1 MTLTYRDIADILK
14 AVDESEAE
22 EIKIEV
28 EGLRLSVRKRT
39 GTSSPSALA
48 QTAAPVPEQVQPSSQ
63 ITDSNTVSSAKQP
76 VVQEGHRAVR
86 SPMVGTFYR
95 RPNPESDSFVETGSK
110 VSTGD
115 PLCLIEVMKLYTTIE
130 SPTNGSIVSIFAEDG
145 QLVEFDQQLFLIEV
159 E

>member
-39 GTSSPSALA
+39 GASSPSALA

-95 RPNPESDSFVETGSK
+95 RPNPESDSFVRNWFQG
-110 VSTGD
+110 
-115 PLCLIEVMKLYTTIE
+115 
-130 SPTNGSIVSIFAEDG
+130 FHW
-145 QLVEFDQQLFLIEV
+145 
-159 E
+159 